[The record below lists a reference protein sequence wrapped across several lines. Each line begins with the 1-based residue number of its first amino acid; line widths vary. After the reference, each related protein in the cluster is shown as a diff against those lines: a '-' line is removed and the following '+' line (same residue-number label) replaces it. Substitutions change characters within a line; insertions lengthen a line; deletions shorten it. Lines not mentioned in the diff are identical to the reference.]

1 MKARKN
7 IALLLTL
14 LSNYFLFSS
23 HSGGC
28 RRVTRSLFCAVR
40 RFGRISRAACAAA
53 DKALYCR
60 LPTPPCRQSGEHPRR
75 MVDLAVS
82 VILRNISLFF
92 LSLPALL

>member
-14 LSNYFLFSS
+14 LSNYFPATR
-23 HSGGC
+23 GC
-28 RRVTRSLFCAVR
+28 QRVTRSLFCAVR

-53 DKALYCR
+53 DKALCCR